1 MVPFIFIRRTTS
13 LWKGNDK
20 YAAIAEHKWENHTLF
35 TGGDIVTGA
44 WQMTQLQEAQA
55 KKAKYIQMTLLK
67 VWYTS
72 TKIAIVTESF
82 HACQSDNEPV
92 DHSWDVGLY
101 SIASLG
107 ITTSGMVIF
116 LE

>member
-1 MVPFIFIRRTTS
+1 
-13 LWKGNDK
+13 
-20 YAAIAEHKWENHTLF
+20 
-35 TGGDIVTGA
+35 
-44 WQMTQLQEAQA
+44 MTQLQEAQA

-92 DHSWDVGLY
+92 DHS
-101 SIASLG
+101 
-107 ITTSGMVIF
+107 
-116 LE
+116 